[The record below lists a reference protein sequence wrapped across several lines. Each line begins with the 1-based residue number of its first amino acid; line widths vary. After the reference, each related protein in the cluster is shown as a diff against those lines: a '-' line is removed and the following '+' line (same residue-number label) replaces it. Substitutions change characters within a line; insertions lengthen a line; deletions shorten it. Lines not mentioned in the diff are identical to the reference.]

1 MQTKCNINLFKCNII
16 AHQHQK
22 TAPQM
27 LLAMVFTFHIA
38 LQQLFVPLF
47 TLSIF
52 HTQWFKSYSLWYIPA
67 NKFG

>member
-1 MQTKCNINLFKCNII
+1 
-16 AHQHQK
+16 
-22 TAPQM
+22 M